1 MRKLGLFACSFVFM
15 AGMANSVIAA
25 EQGLYVGAG
34 VGAYTLDIDDTDFD
48 DNATVARVFAGLQF
62 SENWAIE
69 GEYQK
74 LFESEDDIF
83 GAQAELEAD
92 IWTISLRPMI
102 SLTDFIDLY
111 GKIGYSHYDAEVQ
124 TTILGSSFSADGSDN
139 ALSWGGGVD
148 FNFGNLSLRGE
159 VSRIEVDDADLNL
172 VSAGLVLRF

>member
-1 MRKLGLFACSFVFM
+1 
-15 AGMANSVIAA
+15 
-25 EQGLYVGAG
+25 
-34 VGAYTLDIDDTDFD
+34 
-48 DNATVARVFAGLQF
+48 
-62 SENWAIE
+62 
-69 GEYQK
+69 
-74 LFESEDDIF
+74 
-83 GAQAELEAD
+83 
-92 IWTISLRPMI
+92 MI